1 MSLCIETSICCG
13 GGTSCV
19 VSALDQSLEMRQYG
33 LAKCGQR
40 RAGQAAV
47 EQWAPQLSLEPL
59 DGVGQ
64 RGLRDAATFGRQ
76 REILIAAKSQ
86 EISDVVHLHECA
98 PWVRR
103 RLFANAQIGCLLD
116 FTAAGCPLSE

>member
-1 MSLCIETSICCG
+1 
-13 GGTSCV
+13 
-19 VSALDQSLEMRQYG
+19 MRPYG
-33 LAKCGQR
+33 LAKFGQR
-40 RAGQAAV
+40 RAVQAAV
-47 EQWAPQLSLEPL
+47 EQWTPQLSLEPL

-103 RLFANAQIGCLLD
+103 RFFANAQIGYPPQRTFSVSTNLLGCVSFD
-116 FTAAGCPLSE
+116 GVRPGAILDLAALIYRQPGS